1 MPGGQNV
8 TAVIKLFYHRG
19 LDALTDFLMALLPI
33 LRYPD
38 PRLHKV
44 AKPVQQV
51 DDRIRQLVRDMAETM
66 YDAPGVGLAATQVD
80 VHERVVVID
89 VSEGSNDLLV
99 LINPEIT
106 WKSDELQV
114 YEEGCLSVPGIYDEV
129 QRSARIRVRA
139 LNENGE
145 PFEFDAEG
153 LLAVC
158 VQHELDHLLGKVF
171 VEYLSSLK
179 QNRIKTRLRKQE
191 REALRA

>member
-1 MPGGQNV
+1 
-8 TAVIKLFYHRG
+8 
-19 LDALTDFLMALLPI
+19 MALLPI

-44 AKPVQQV
+44 AEPVREV

-80 VHERVVVID
+80 VHERVIVID
-89 VSEGSNDLLV
+89 VSEEGNDLRV

-106 WKSDELQV
+106 WMSDELQV
-114 YEEGCLSVPGIYDEV
+114 YEEGCLSVPGIYDQV
-129 QRSARIRVRA
+129 KRAARIRVRA
-139 LNENGE
+139 LNEQGE
-145 PFEFDAEG
+145 SYEFDAEG

-191 REALRA
+191 RELQRA

>member
-1 MPGGQNV
+1 
-8 TAVIKLFYHRG
+8 
-19 LDALTDFLMALLPI
+19 MALLPI

-44 AKPVQQV
+44 AEPVREV

-80 VHERVVVID
+80 VHERVIVID
-89 VSEGSNDLLV
+89 VSENGDELRV
-99 LINPEIT
+99 LINPEII
-106 WKSDELQV
+106 WKSDDLQV
-114 YEEGCLSVPGIYDEV
+114 YEEGCLSVPGIYDKVE
-129 QRSARIRVRA
+129 RAASIRVRA

-145 PFEFDAEG
+145 TYEFDADG

-158 VQHELDHLLGKVF
+158 VQHEMDHLMGKVF
-171 VEYLSSLK
+171 VEYLSPLK
-179 QNRIKTRLRKQE
+179 QNRIRNKLRKQE

>member
-1 MPGGQNV
+1 
-8 TAVIKLFYHRG
+8 
-19 LDALTDFLMALLPI
+19 MAILPV

-38 PRLHKV
+38 ARLHKV
-44 AKPVQQV
+44 ARPVEVV

-89 VSEGSNDLLV
+89 VSENGDDLRV

-106 WKSDELQV
+106 WKSDEVQV
-114 YEEGCLSVPGIYDEV
+114 YEEGCLSVPGVYDEV
-129 QRSARIRVRA
+129 ERAASIRVKA
-139 LNENGE
+139 LNESGE
-145 PFEFDAEG
+145 PFEFEADG

-171 VEYLSSLK
+171 VEYLSVLK

-191 REALRA
+191 REALKA